1 MTAQVTIVL
10 ILTFIINLI
19 TTLSYSV
26 RIVGIRTG
34 RIAISFALFNI
45 LVLISRTAN
54 GFQAPLLA
62 KTVENDIRLG
72 IFDNSGTFRLIILSC
87 SVATVVGAFFIPTFQ
102 RVLSRAVVNFS
113 SHKSM
118 GKLILHGFSKAGIL
132 YFKDNMTIPTRE
144 NISAIKFDNDFPWK
158 IFILNTVA
166 VAILTI
172 GVLSAVYAS
181 YLNPDYRTTASNLSA
196 FINGFA
202 TILMFAFIDPHLSAM
217 TDDVTLGKCSEAT
230 FRKYIVYMTIARL
243 LGTILAQILFLPGAQ
258 LLAWTATHI

>member
-1 MTAQVTIVL
+1 MTTQIVIVL
-10 ILTFIINLI
+10 ILTFVINLI

-45 LVLISRTAN
+45 LVLVSRTAN

-62 KTVENDIRLG
+62 KTVENNIKAG
-72 IFDNSGTFRLIILSC
+72 IYQNVTTFRTIILSC
-87 SVATVVGAFFIPTFQ
+87 SLATIIGAILIPTFQ
-102 RVLSRAVVNFS
+102 RVLSRAVISFS
-113 SHKSM
+113 VHKSM
-118 GKLILHGFSKAGIL
+118 PRLILHSFSKAGIL
-132 YFKDNMTIPTRE
+132 YFKDNITLPTKE
-144 NISAIKFDNDFPWK
+144 NITQIKLDREFPWR
-158 IFILNTVA
+158 IFILNVLA

-181 YLNPDYRTTASNLSA
+181 YYNPDYRTTASNLSA

-217 TDDVTLGKCSEAT
+217 TDDVTLGKCSETT
-230 FRKYIVYMTIARL
+230 FRKYIVYLTVARL
-243 LGTILAQILFLPGAQ
+243 VGTILAQLLFLPGAR
-258 LLAWTATHI
+258 LLAWTATHL